1 MKFPAII
8 LFLLPIAT
16 PTDIQAQLLP
26 QATLD
31 TVRTYRSL
39 ESALREPDMVYRLDL
54 SKEKLKVVPEE
65 LKQFKNLNALD
76 LSNNKLKE
84 LPTWIGDFQYLQ
96 EFRAAKNK
104 LVDFPIGICELKEL
118 ERLDLSQN
126 ALTGLPACI
135 GRLNQLVSL
144 DLWSN
149 DLAEFPDEMEGMKA
163 LRFMDL
169 RVIQMEQPDMDRIQ
183 DLLPKAKIYFSQPC
197 NCGM

>member
-8 LFLLPIAT
+8 LLLLLIAT
-16 PTDIQAQLLP
+16 SIDLRAQLLP
-26 QATLD
+26 QTTLD
-31 TVRTYRSL
+31 TIKTYRSL